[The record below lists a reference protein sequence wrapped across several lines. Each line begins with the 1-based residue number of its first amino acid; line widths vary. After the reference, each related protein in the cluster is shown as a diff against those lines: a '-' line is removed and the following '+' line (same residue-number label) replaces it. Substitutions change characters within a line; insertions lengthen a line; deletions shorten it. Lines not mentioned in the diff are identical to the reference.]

1 MAAADGATV
10 ALEPGDGLA
19 DGVAAADGATAT
31 VNVQV
36 PRASSPSSSETVVHW
51 TTYEPEPSG
60 VAGVA
65 TICLA
70 LVGSTP
76 PVATVPPPTSLT
88 TRLLPLG
95 FTRSTKVPP
104 TTVTGW
110 VTVALSAGVGV
121 SSCACALARVATSG
135 TSRKA
140 RGHRRCKAPKPE
152 SSHDVGSL
160 QTFGATRRDRRS
172 SRGHRSRPCRS
183 STSNPLPA
191 NTGPV
196 TATSVPARS
205 PSVGRTGSRACH
217 RIALGRRPRGRSTL
231 RRSLGRSSSFP
242 LWGAII
248 SLEQARRKFCA
259 GFAIAGHPKRRR
271 LRCDRGGRRPGGP
284 RRRPRR
290 GPDDGGL
297 LRRDRPRVHGDLR
310 RPAPV
315 KAVRSSSIQQPRPT
329 PPEP

>member
-1 MAAADGATV
+1 MIGTTTSLPLPVVSPAADGSGVGAIVGGTTVAAADGATV
-10 ALEPGDGLA
+10 ALEPGVGLA

-31 VNVQV
+31 VNVHV

-70 LVGSTP
+70 LLGSTP

-140 RGHRRCKAPKPE
+140 AATAAARRPNPNCRMMSGVYKRSVQPAEIAAHPAAIGVVHADP
-152 SSHDVGSL
+152 V
-160 QTFGATRRDRRS
+160 RRT
-172 SRGHRSRPCRS
+172 RSRRI
-183 STSNPLPA
+183 
-191 NTGPV
+191 
-196 TATSVPARS
+196 PAR
-205 PSVGRTGSRACH
+205 
-217 RIALGRRPRGRSTL
+217 
-231 RRSLGRSSSFP
+231 
-242 LWGAII
+242 
-248 SLEQARRKFCA
+248 
-259 GFAIAGHPKRRR
+259 
-271 LRCDRGGRRPGGP
+271 
-284 RRRPRR
+284 
-290 GPDDGGL
+290 
-297 LRRDRPRVHGDLR
+297 
-310 RPAPV
+310 
-315 KAVRSSSIQQPRPT
+315 
-329 PPEP
+329 